1 MSDLKLKYKNYLV
14 LLIALMIIV
23 PVYGQKKKKDDETT
37 GPVYNDGVV
46 YALPRTGIHIK
57 VQAFKETFQPGPYAA
72 YAEQLLGIKNVKTR
86 PSVNWLI
93 EEVTMET
100 FSEPDPEQVHKAL
113 GEVASNINLAP
124 DGCIAGIHTE
134 QTLVAIKK
142 LPTNQV
148 GQTTGISEPDYFQYY
163 TDSPL
168 YSAGDSTNNYRPVKL
183 SEEQKISKAAQRILE
198 CRRLQFEI
206 AAGLVDELP
215 PDGEAY
221 KASLKELKKTEED
234 YMSLF
239 VGKYK
244 TAKKTFGF
252 DYIPKYD
259 GKSEAVFR
267 ISEENGI
274 VPASDLSGKPVM
286 IEFDV
291 EKELNQKFAE
301 MAKSNNPAAGE
312 SGVYYR
318 VPGKA
323 TIRLIHDM
331 NVIATGRAT
340 IAQFGT
346 VAAVTENLLLGN
358 HALVWD
364 PETGVISDILLKK
377 Q

>member
-1 MSDLKLKYKNYLV
+1 MKYLA
-14 LLIALMIIV
+14 LLIALMILL
-23 PVYGQKKKKDDETT
+23 PAYGQKKKKDDETT
-37 GPVYNDGVV
+37 GVVYTEGVI

-57 VQAFKETFQPGPYAA
+57 VHAIKETFQPGPYAA

-93 EEVTMET
+93 EEVNMET
-100 FSEPDPEQVHKAL
+100 FAEPDPEQVHKAL
-113 GEVASNINLAP
+113 GEVASNVNLAP
-124 DGCIAGIHTE
+124 DGCIAGIHAAPVPVT
-134 QTLVAIKK
+134 TKK
-142 LPTNQV
+142 LQTNQV
-148 GQTTGISEPDYFQYY
+148 GQTISVADADYFQYF

-183 SEEQKISKAAQRILE
+183 PDEQKISKAAQRILE

-252 DYIPKYD
+252 DYIPKND

-291 EKELNQKFAE
+291 EKELNQKYAE
-301 MAKSNNPAAGE
+301 KAKSDNPAAGE
-312 SGVYYR
+312 SGVFYR
-318 VPGKA
+318 IPGKA

-331 NVIATGRAT
+331 NVISTGRAT

-346 VAAVTENLLLGN
+346 VAPVPENLLQGS
-358 HALVWD
+358 HAIIFD
-364 PETGVISDILLKK
+364 PETGVISNIVKN

>member
-1 MSDLKLKYKNYLV
+1 MKYLV
-14 LLIALMIIV
+14 FIIAVMLV
-23 PVYGQKKKKDDETT
+23 LPVSGQRKGKDDAVTPAYRE
-37 GPVYNDGVV
+37 GVI
-46 YALPRTGIHIK
+46 YALPRTGLHIK
-57 VQAFKETFQPGPYAA
+57 VQAVKETFQPGPYAA
-72 YAEQLLGIKNVKTR
+72 YAEQLLGIKNVKTKA
-86 PSVNWLI
+86 SVNWLI
-93 EEVTMET
+93 EEVNMET
-100 FSEPDPEQVHKAL
+100 FAEPDPDQVHKAL
-113 GEVASNINLAP
+113 GEVASNVNLAP
-124 DGCIAGIHTE
+124 DGCIAGIHASPIPVT
-134 QTLVAIKK
+134 AKK
-142 LPTNQV
+142 LQTNQV
-148 GQTTGISEPDYFQYY
+148 GQTISVADADYFQYF

-183 SEEQKISKAAQRILE
+183 PDEQKISKAAQRILE
-198 CRRLQFEI
+198 CRRLQYEM
-206 AAGLVDELP
+206 AAGLADELP

-252 DYIPKYD
+252 DYIPKND

-291 EKELNQKFAE
+291 EKELNQKYTE
-301 MAKSNNPAAGE
+301 QAKSENPAAGE

-318 VPGKA
+318 IPGKA

-331 NVIATGRAT
+331 NVISTSRAT

-346 VAAVTENLLLGN
+346 VAPVPENLLLGG
-358 HALVWD
+358 HAIVFD
-364 PETGVISDILLKK
+364 PETGVISNILKN

>member
-1 MSDLKLKYKNYLV
+1 MKYLA
-14 LLIALMIIV
+14 LLIALMILV
-23 PVYGQKKKKDDETT
+23 PVYGQKKKKDDEAT
-37 GPVYNDGVV
+37 GPVYNEGVI

-57 VQAFKETFQPGPYAA
+57 VQAVKETFQPGPYAA
-72 YAEQLLGIKNVKTR
+72 YAEQLLGIKNVKTKA
-86 PSVNWLI
+86 SVNWLI
-93 EEVTMET
+93 EEVNMET
-100 FSEPDPEQVHKAL
+100 FAEPDPDQVHKAL
-113 GEVASNINLAP
+113 GEVASNVNLAP
-124 DGCIAGIHTE
+124 DGCIAGIHTAPAP
-134 QTLVAIKK
+134 VDAKK
-142 LPTNQV
+142 LQTNQV
-148 GQTTGISEPDYFQYY
+148 GQTISVADADYFQYY

-183 SEEQKISKAAQRILE
+183 PEEQKISKAAQRILE
-198 CRRLQFEI
+198 CRRLQFEM

-221 KASLKELKKTEED
+221 KASLKELKKTEEE
-234 YMSLF
+234 YLSLF

-252 DYIPKYD
+252 DYIPKND

-291 EKELNQKFAE
+291 EKELNQKYAE
-301 MAKSNNPAAGE
+301 KAKSDNPAAGE

-318 VPGKA
+318 IPGKA

-331 NVIATGRAT
+331 NVISTGRAT

-346 VAAVTENLLLGN
+346 VAPVPENLLLGG
-358 HALVWD
+358 HAIVFD
-364 PETGVISDILLKK
+364 PETGVISNILKK